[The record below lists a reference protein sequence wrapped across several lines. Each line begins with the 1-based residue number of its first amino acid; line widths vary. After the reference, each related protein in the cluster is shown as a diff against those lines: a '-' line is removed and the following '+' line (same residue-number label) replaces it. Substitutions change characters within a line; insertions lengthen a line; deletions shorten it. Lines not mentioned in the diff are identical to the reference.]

1 MICRWV
7 KQKHWEHAL
16 CLCHGLPYSQA
27 YCQILLGICQPNLKS
42 GAIHYFSYLQQ
53 PGKGSIFWHSSKNRL
68 RNNVPKF
75 SENMFNLKPALLRHT
90 KFWTAFWD
98 DVRECTSENLMSV
111 FFGAEDSASAPSW
124 ASFSHECKQFSVSS
138 AQATSYFTAWKL
150 LPGPGTGLCAMKEK
164 ENQCLDLQAQLSVC
178 FCCLPS
184 FMAVWRVSEL
194 NLVSKANPLLLRCV
208 YYPNSNEFSRGRLQ
222 WQSY

>member
-68 RNNVPKF
+68 RNNLPKF
-75 SENMFNLKPALLRHT
+75 SENLLNLKPALIRHT
-90 KFWTAFWD
+90 KFWIAFWD
-98 DVRECTSENLMSV
+98 DVRECTSENLMSI
-111 FFGAEDSASAPSW
+111 FYGAEDSASAPSW
-124 ASFSHECKQFSVSS
+124 ASFLTNANSFLLAQPKRLATLQPGSIFQDLVQDSVPWRKKSVFGPTSS
-138 AQATSYFTAWKL
+138 T
-150 LPGPGTGLCAMKEK
+150 
-164 ENQCLDLQAQLSVC
+164 
-178 FCCLPS
+178 
-184 FMAVWRVSEL
+184 
-194 NLVSKANPLLLRCV
+194 
-208 YYPNSNEFSRGRLQ
+208 
-222 WQSY
+222 